1 MAELKT
7 FLFTDICRS
16 VELKN
21 EMAGRS
27 VTERDRAFIE
37 TILTPHRQR
46 IEAHLEEHG
55 GRVVSTAGDGH
66 FLVFDNT
73 VRAAQWAVDVQRDHR
88 DEPIETPG
96 DGHVEVRVSIH
107 VGVPQV
113 DPADPYNFVGKSV
126 DYASRLNDYAQ
137 GSQILVSRSVM
148 SILHDV
154 GLDGIAFH
162 LHGRRHLK
170 GIGHVEVHELLYDT
184 SQAIQLRQQ
193 PASQSDRE
201 WTVLPTEGFDEIS
214 GRSPLSD
221 TALATTHS
229 LKRIGNYE
237 LEKRLGSGG
246 MGDVYKGRHSQFDRV
261 RAIKVIKPQYVA
273 AGNED
278 VIRRFYREIKAV
290 GVLEHKN
297 IVVAIDS
304 SAPDDRLHYLVM
316 EYIDGV
322 ALNDLVEQLGHLSIP
337 DACEVAR
344 QAARGLQYIHR
355 HGMVHRDIKPSNLML
370 TLMDGDGMATDASR
384 IHDTEGVQGV
394 VKILDLGL
402 ALLSEDQHERVT
414 RFDNKA
420 MGTGMYMSPE
430 QWKTTSVDIRADIY
444 SLGCTLYHL
453 LAGQPPFVDSDLRP
467 EKAHEK
473 SRLPPIRTG
482 NPIPRKLWE
491 VLSKMLAKNPGERYT
506 SPADVATALLPFAE
520 GQDLATLVQNYA
532 EPESRASHLRHTR
545 SDSGARIDTWL
556 SRASYLYPTRRW
568 VLRRG
573 LPLLAIAAVVG
584 LFFVMLQQSKQR
596 AILDAERQARDNLV
610 MLQESKQQA
619 ILNAERQA
627 RDNLPTFAKIAAE
640 QHIGAQIAKRF
651 EILQRAAQSPELIT
665 LIENFD
671 VSQDRENLA
680 EDALQDWIKFR
691 RVDNH
696 ARANSD
702 SWFINDLAGIQIARS
717 PITDEETDKIVKSF
731 LKPYAYRNY
740 FHGLGKDLPTDQAEQ
755 AAPIEKP
762 NLSAVYQSSNS
773 GKFKVAFSVP
783 IWSQASKAAP
793 ASGVKAPTVI
803 GVLSMSV
810 DLGEFEVLNREIQVG
825 KEFVLVD
832 LRNDYVEVDPANPDQ
847 NLERRG
853 MVLHHPLQSL
863 WKDEKSPPR
872 VAPEVLVAMGS
883 AEEGLS
889 GFIRDYHDPL
899 LRDSKDFYWGAFE
912 PVRYEEIEPVTEES
926 FFRLTGWVL
935 LVQTKA
941 IQ

>member
-1 MAELKT
+1 MADLKT

-16 VELKN
+16 VNLKN

-46 IEAHLEEHG
+46 IEAHLESQG

-88 DEPIETPG
+88 DNPIDTPG

-137 GSQILVSRSVM
+137 GAQILVSRSVM

-154 GLDGIAFH
+154 GLDAIAFH

-184 SQAIQLRQQ
+184 SHPISLRQQ
-193 PASQSDRE
+193 PDSHSDRE
-201 WTVLPTEGFDEIS
+201 WTVLPTEGFDETS
-214 GRSPLSD
+214 ERSPESD
-221 TALATTHS
+221 TLLAPAHA
-229 LKRIGNYE
+229 LKRIGNYQ
-237 LEKRLGSGG
+237 LEERLGSGG

-304 SAPDDRLHYLVM
+304 SAPNDRLHYLVM

-322 ALNDLVEQLGHLSIP
+322 ALNDLVEQLGSLSIA
-337 DACEVAR
+337 DACEVVR

-355 HGMVHRDIKPSNLML
+355 NGMVHRDIKPSNLML
-370 TLMDGDGMATDASR
+370 TLMDGDGMATDSSR
-384 IHDTEGVQGV
+384 IHDDEGVQGV

-402 ALLSEDQHERVT
+402 ALLSEDKHDRVT

-444 SLGCTLYHL
+444 SLGCTFYHL

-473 SRLPPIRTG
+473 SRIPPIRAG
-482 NPIPRKLWE
+482 SPIPRKLWD
-491 VLSKMLAKNPGERYT
+491 VLRKMLAKKPEERYAT
-506 SPADVATALLPFAE
+506 PADVAAALLPFAE
-520 GQDLATLVQNYA
+520 GQDLATLVQNYTQ
-532 EPESRASHLRHTR
+532 PESLSSHLRHTR

-556 SRASYLYPTRRW
+556 SRASYLYPSRRW
-568 VLRRG
+568 LLQRG
-573 LPLLAIAAVVG
+573 IPLLAIAALVG

-596 AILDAERQARDNLV
+596 AIR
-610 MLQESKQQA
+610 
-619 ILNAERQA
+619 NAEKQA
-627 RDNLPTFAKIAAE
+627 RDNLPTFAKIAVE

-651 EILQRAAQSPELIT
+651 EILQKAARSPELIK
-665 LIENFD
+665 LIKSFD
-671 VSQDRENLA
+671 VSEKREKLA
-680 EDALQDWIKFR
+680 EHSLQDWIKFR

-717 PITDEETDKIVKSF
+717 PIREDDTGKGDAGKIVKSF

-740 FHGLGKDLPTDQAEQ
+740 FHGLGKDFAKDEAEGV
-755 AAPIEKP
+755 APIEKP

-783 IWSQASKAAP
+783 VWSDRSSAAER
-793 ASGVKAPTVI
+793 KVI

-832 LRNDYVEVDPANPDQ
+832 LRNDYVETDPTNPKLK
-847 NLERRG
+847 LERRG

-863 WKDEKSPPR
+863 RKDEKSPQR
-872 VAPEVLVAMGS
+872 VAPQVLAAMGS
-883 AEEGLS
+883 AEEGIS
-889 GFIRDYHDPL
+889 GFISDYQDTL
-899 LRDSKDFYWGAFE
+899 LRDSNNLYWGAFE
-912 PVRYEEIEPVTEES
+912 PVRYQMVDSVTEES
-926 FFRLTGWVL
+926 VSRLSGWVV
-935 LVQTKA
+935 LVQTQA